1 MIENVT
7 GSLVEFMNLIRDN
20 EIMKYIYINGTN
32 ITNMKNINRY

>member
-20 EIMKYIYINGTN
+20 EIMKYIYKWNQYN
-32 ITNMKNINRY
+32 EYEKYK